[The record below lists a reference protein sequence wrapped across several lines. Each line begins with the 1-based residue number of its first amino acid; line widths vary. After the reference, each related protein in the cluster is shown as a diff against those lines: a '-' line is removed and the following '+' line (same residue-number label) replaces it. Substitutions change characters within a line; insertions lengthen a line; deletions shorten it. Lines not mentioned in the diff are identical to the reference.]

1 METLISADNHIG
13 LWAFLLVAATAS
25 IVMEQRYQW
34 AAKLSGAVIA
44 LIIGL
49 AATNL
54 GLVPQD
60 SAVYDAVW
68 GYVVPLA
75 IPLLLFQINI
85 HAIFKESGRLL
96 GIFLISSI
104 GTVIGVVIAF
114 FAMKGL
120 IPELDKVSAMIG
132 ATYTGGGVN
141 FAAMVAKYEPS
152 KNIVASTTVAD
163 NLVMSV
169 YIIVLIAISSLQ
181 FFRKHYNTPHI
192 NAIEKEVSEGGDNQT
207 ASEAYWKP
215 KEIGLKDIAI
225 SLAASALLV
234 AISFKISA
242 MLKVRFSPAEGSLIQ
257 EIIFGLFTDKYLLLT
272 SFTFLSLL
280 IFKKQFAKLNGA
292 QELGTYAIYIFF
304 VVIAMPASI
313 MMIVQNAPLLFVFV
327 IIVMMVNLLWSLGL
341 GKLLKFDL
349 EEILLACNANVGGP
363 TTAAALAI
371 SKGWKALVGP
381 ILVVGTV
388 GYIMGNYIGTL
399 LYIFLSKLM

>member
-1 METLISADNHIG
+1 METWIAVDNTMG

-54 GLVPQD
+54 GIVPQD
-60 SAVYDAVW
+60 APVYDAVW
-68 GYVVPLA
+68 GFIVPLA
-75 IPLLLFQINI
+75 IPLLLFQIDI
-85 HAIFKESGRLL
+85 HAIFKESSRLL
-96 GIFLISSI
+96 AIFLLSSI
-104 GTVIGVVIAF
+104 GTVLGVVLAF
-114 FAMKGL
+114 FALKNY
-120 IPELDKVSAMIG
+120 IPELDKVSAMVG

-141 FAAMVAKYEPS
+141 FAAMVAKYEPT
-152 KNIVASTTVAD
+152 KDIVASTTVAD

-169 YIIVLIAISSLQ
+169 YIIMLIAIASMG
-181 FFRKHYNTPHI
+181 FFRKHYKTPHI
-192 NAIEKEVSEGGDNQT
+192 DAFEKSVAEGGNQT
-207 ASEAYWKP
+207 ASESYWKP
-215 KEIGLKDIAI
+215 KAIGLKDIAI
-225 SLAASALLV
+225 SIAASAFLV
-234 AISFKISA
+234 AISFKTSA
-242 MLKVRFSPAEGSLIQ
+242 VLKGMFAPAEGSIIQ

-272 SFTFLSLL
+272 SFTFLALL
-280 IFKKQFAKLNGA
+280 AFKKQFAKLNGA
-292 QELGTYAIYIFF
+292 QELGTYGIYIFF

-313 MMIVQNAPLLFVFV
+313 MMIIQNAPLLFVFV
-327 IIVMMVNLLWSLGL
+327 IIVMMINLLWTLGW
-341 GKLLKFDL
+341 GKVFKFDL

-371 SKGWKALVGP
+371 SKGWKAMVGP

-388 GYIMGNYIGTL
+388 GYIIGNYIGTL